1 MRVSNRRCCSFL
13 RASNPILNENDPSL
27 HDVLLYYGTKIQ
39 KPAMLFFSANPITYS
54 TPARLYQLLSKTTIS
69 PAAGKYI

>member
-13 RASNPILNENDPSL
+13 QTSKPILNENDPSL
-27 HDVLLYYGTKIQ
+27 HDVPLYYGTKIQ

-54 TPARLYQLLSKTTIS
+54 TPAAVV
-69 PAAGKYI
+69 PAPIEDDDFSRRR